1 LRFPTLSAQRPPER
15 EARSDDFIVAGAIAL
30 KLICIPPVSILCL
43 NNRQVPAD
51 EVNLA
56 PGT

>member
-1 LRFPTLSAQRPPER
+1 LRLPTLSAHRPPER

-43 NNRQVPAD
+43 FRRRGAGD

-56 PGT
+56 PDT